1 MKQVLPK
8 RVALHGGI
16 ARALHVGAFV
26 ATFGLAVTTPAF
38 AQADGRADFDIVEPS
53 LPAALKA
60 FAEQSG
66 MQLLYR
72 PETVGGRVVRPLK
85 GQFDRREA
93 LRQLL
98 DGTDL
103 DVVYSTENAATIRP
117 RAPGAAPP
125 AGNTDSDTDGSG
137 PGMPEGGRP
146 APAAVDPAGSPAQ
159 DLDKIVVTGTRIR
172 GGTTPSPVVTIGR
185 ERIQE
190 EGFADL
196 GEVVRSVPQNFG
208 GGQNPGVVAAVGS
221 GNTYNQN
228 VTGGTSLNLRGAGAD
243 ATLTLLNGRRRSY
256 GGLYDSVDISAIPVE
271 AVERI
276 EIVADGASAI
286 YGSDAIAGVGNV
298 ILRRD
303 FEGVMLGT
311 RHGTST
317 DGGLTT
323 REYSGTTGAVWEAG
337 GLIASVKRV
346 EADPIDVRQRR
357 YTDAM
362 AGPHTLYPGSTLW
375 SGLVSGHQALGDLAQ
390 LRLDVLRSRRTQR
403 YDQRYPAF
411 WYDNRTENVAE
422 LVSPTVEFALAGDW
436 SLSMG
441 GTWSRDRNEYEIRQV
456 VADTGASTLVQQACN
471 CNESRSYEINAE
483 GPLFAMA
490 GHQARL
496 AVGAGYRTND
506 FLNAT
511 YSANRAYAGEETSR
525 YGYAEMSLPLL
536 GAAPG
541 TAGPE
546 RLVMTAA
553 LRGEDYDNFGSV
565 VTPKLGLV
573 HRAGTDFTTKLSWGR
588 SFKAPMLSRRHGNRF
603 VYLAPATLAGG
614 AGYAPDATVLITWGA
629 NPDLEPER
637 ARTMSASLAFH
648 PQALP
653 GLEMELTWFD
663 IDYYDRV
670 LAPLAVIGQALS
682 SPTYSDFVDLAPTP
696 AQQAALLAYY
706 ADNLQNIAGMP
717 YDPDDV
723 VAIAY
728 NNYTNAQQQRIRGL
742 DASGAYRFD
751 LGQGRMTVR
760 GSASWLDS
768 TQQNTPGQHP
778 FDLSGTIF
786 YPAKLNARLGGVWTA
801 GGFSGALFAHYTD
814 GVRHHLTRAET
825 ASFTT
830 FDATLRYVI
839 DRPRGARAGW
849 DLALVVQN
857 LFNRPPP
864 LYTPAVPTD
873 VPFDSTN
880 YSAIGRF
887 VSVSVARRW

>member
-1 MKQVLPK
+1 MAVLSAPS
-8 RVALHGGI
+8 A
-16 ARALHVGAFV
+16 
-26 ATFGLAVTTPAF
+26 
-38 AQADGRADFDIVEPS
+38 AQQGHDSDPQ
-53 LPAALKA
+53 K
-60 FAEQSG
+60 
-66 MQLLYR
+66 
-72 PETVGGRVVRPLK
+72 
-85 GQFDRREA
+85 DRRRTEA
-93 LRQLL
+93 DAKQL
-98 DGTDL
+98 D
-103 DVVYSTENAATIRP
+103 TI
-117 RAPGAAPP
+117 
-125 AGNTDSDTDGSG
+125 
-137 PGMPEGGRP
+137 
-146 APAAVDPAGSPAQ
+146 Q
-159 DLDKIVVTGTRIR
+159 VTGTRIR
-172 GGTTPSPVVTIGR
+172 GGTTPSPVVVIGS

-196 GEVVRSVPQNFG
+196 GEVIRSVPQNFG

-276 EIVADGASAI
+276 EIVADGASAL

-311 RHGTST
+311 RYGAAT
-317 DGGLTT
+317 DGGLVT
-323 REYSGTTGAVWEAG
+323 REYSGTTGAVWDGG
-337 GLIASVKRV
+337 GLIASLKRV
-346 EADPIDVRQRR
+346 EVDPIDVRQRR

-362 AGPHTLYPGSTLW
+362 AGPHTLHPGSTLW
-375 SGLVSGHQALGDLAQ
+375 SGLVSGHHALGDVAQ
-390 LRLDVLRSRRTQR
+390 LRLDVLRSRRSQV
-403 YDQRYPAF
+403 YFQRYPAF
-411 WYDNRTENVAE
+411 WYDNQTENTAE
-422 LVSPTVEFALAGDW
+422 LVSPTVEFTLPGEW
-436 SLSMG
+436 SLALG
-441 GTWSRDRNEYEIRQV
+441 GTWSRDRNEYAIWQV
-456 VADTGASTLVQQACN
+456 RPGAQAATLAQQACN
-471 CNESRSYEINAE
+471 CNESQSYELNAE
-483 GPLFAMA
+483 GPLFGMA
-490 GHQARL
+490 GRQARL

-511 YSANRAYAGEETSR
+511 YSANVAYAGKETSR

-536 GAAPG
+536 GAVAG

-546 RLVMTAA
+546 RLVATAA

-573 HRAGTDFTTKLSWGR
+573 HRMGTDFTTKLSWGR
-588 SFKAPMLSRRHGNRF
+588 SFKAPMLSRRYGNRF
-603 VYLAPATLAGG
+603 VYLAPASLAGG
-614 AGYAPDATVLITWGA
+614 TGYAPDATVLITWGA
-629 NPDLEPER
+629 NPDLGPER

-653 GLEMELTWFD
+653 GLEVELTWFD

-682 SPTYSDFVDLAPTP
+682 SPSYSDFVDLAPTP

-706 ADNLQNIAGMP
+706 ADNLQNIAGVP
-717 YDPDDV
+717 YDPDKV
-723 VAIAY
+723 VAVAY

-742 DASGAYRFD
+742 DASGSYRFD
-751 LGQGRMTVR
+751 LGPGRLTLR

-768 TQQNTPGQHP
+768 TQQNTAGQPP

-786 YPAKLNARLGGVWTA
+786 YPAEFNARLGGVWTH
-801 GGFSGALFAHYTD
+801 GGFSGALFANYTD
-814 GVRHHLTRAET
+814 GVRHHLTRTKT

-830 FDATLRYVI
+830 FDATLRYAI
-839 DRPRGARAGW
+839 DSQSGARAGW
-849 DLALVVQN
+849 DLSLAAQN
-857 LFNRPPP
+857 LLNRPPP
-864 LYTPAVPTD
+864 LHTPTAPTD

-880 YSAIGRF
+880 YSAIGRLI
-887 VSVSVARRW
+887 SVSVARRW